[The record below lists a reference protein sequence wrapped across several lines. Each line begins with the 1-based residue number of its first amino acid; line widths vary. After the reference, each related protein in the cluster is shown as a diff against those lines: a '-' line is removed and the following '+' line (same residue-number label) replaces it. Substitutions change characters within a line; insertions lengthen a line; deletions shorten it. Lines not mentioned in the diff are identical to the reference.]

1 MLKPQGKAPEG
12 ESSCGPSVCVPT
24 IDTRNRM
31 GGNRPPSFDDK
42 KTGKNAK
49 DSRQATLDGKMG
61 HRKTD
66 KTIVSVLE
74 AQVNWGIRTMG
85 IAYMYVQ

>member
-31 GGNRPPSFDDK
+31 GDNRPPSFDDK

-49 DSRQATLDGKMG
+49 DSRQARLWTGKWTQKDRQDNSFRSRG
-61 HRKTD
+61 P
-66 KTIVSVLE
+66 S
-74 AQVNWGIRTMG
+74 
-85 IAYMYVQ
+85 